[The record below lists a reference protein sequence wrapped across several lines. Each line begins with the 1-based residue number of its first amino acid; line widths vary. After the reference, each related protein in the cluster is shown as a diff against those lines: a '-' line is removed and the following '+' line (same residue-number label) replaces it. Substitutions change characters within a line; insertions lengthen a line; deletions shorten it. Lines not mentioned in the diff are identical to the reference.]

1 MRTCEQILKD
11 YKRSRLSL
19 LKDQKELK
27 ELNEKPF
34 TTYNEMVRMEKQ
46 REYLNTNI
54 GYMTDVVN
62 VFEVYVLDSEEIIK
76 MDKEIEE
83 ELSQ

>member
-1 MRTCEQILKD
+1 MRTCEKILKD

-34 TTYNEMVRMEKQ
+34 TTYNEMVRMESQ

-54 GYMTDVVN
+54 GYMKDVVKF
-62 VFEVYVLDSEEIIK
+62 FEIYVLESEEIVK

-83 ELSQ
+83 ELSR